1 MNHGTRHAYVNL
13 GCRCADCKAAQNTYM
28 RDLRKRL
35 RQREPEIHG
44 DNGYRNYKCRCETC
58 RAAYAKSQ
66 RQYRKNRKTR
76 ET

>member
-13 GCRCADCKAAQNTYM
+13 RCRCDQCKAAQADYM
-28 RDLRKRL
+28 RDLRKAL

-44 DNGYRNYKCRCETC
+44 TTGYSNYGCRCETC
-58 RAAYAKSQ
+58 RKANAKSQ
-66 RQYRKNRKTR
+66 RQYRKNRKAR